1 MANTQVL
8 NGTIPQEMITGSSR
22 DTGRLKVDA
31 GQTGFFERREFRIS
45 QELSI
50 ASGQSLTF
58 KFSSPVN
65 FILWEQSIEV
75 DDGLLKFEAV
85 VGGVPSGTFN
95 TQVAV
100 WGKNRMTEQPLYVG
114 QITVSTGGAV
124 SGGQVAEVLRIK
136 AATSTANRSSVGAT
150 VGSERGLP
158 AGDYYLRLTA
168 SGDVTGTFSLI
179 WEERP

>member
-1 MANTQVL
+1 M
-8 NGTIPQEMITGSSR
+8 TGSGKG
-22 DTGRLKVDA
+22 TARLKVDS

-50 ASGQSLTF
+50 ASGQGLTF

-85 VGGVPSGTFN
+85 VGGTPSGTFD
-95 TQVAV
+95 TPIAV
-100 WGKNRMTEQPLYVG
+100 WGKNRMNEQPLYVG
-114 QITVSTGGAV
+114 QITVSTGGTV
-124 SGGQVAEVLRIK
+124 SGGQVAEVIRIK

-158 AGDYYLRLTA
+158 AGDYYLRMTA
-168 SGDVTGTFSLI
+168 TGDVTGTFSLV